1 MKLALIGTHGVGKT
15 TLCFE
20 LAARLK
26 RRSLDVEIV
35 REVARRCPL
44 PINQQTTVRA
54 QEWILLTQMALE
66 IEASAAHEI
75 VLCDRSVLDNYCYL
89 VHAAGTQ
96 PLWERV
102 LDDWIPTYD
111 LLVWVPQWAEPGIR
125 RRPRRRPELPAPDRR
140 PPWRDDHR
148 PRPRAVAPRARP
160 PRSLGRRHHGRDPPD
175 RRADPAAVPVDR
187 RLTAPRGVRA
197 GLRPASASAPAPDL
211 TCKSR
216 RARGLTGTARVL
228 KTPKCRPWHSREDW
242 VPIVRHLKI
251 GNTMY
256 TLYG

>member
-26 RRSLDVEIV
+26 RRGLDVEIV

-66 IEASAAHEI
+66 IEATAAHEI

-102 LDDWIPTYD
+102 LDDWLPTYD
-111 LLVWVPQWAEPGIR
+111 LLVWVPQWAEPGYDGVRAVDPSFQR
-125 RRPRRRPELPAPDRR
+125 RIEDLLGEMITARGLDPLRLAPDRR
-140 PPWRDDHR
+140 DLWGDDIM
-148 PRPRAVAPRARP
+148 
-160 PRSLGRRHHGRDPPD
+160 
-175 RRADPAAVPVDR
+175 AAILPTVEPT
-187 RLTAPRGVRA
+187 LPLFPSA
-197 GLRPASASAPAPDL
+197 G
-211 TCKSR
+211 T
-216 RARGLTGTARVL
+216 
-228 KTPKCRPWHSREDW
+228 
-242 VPIVRHLKI
+242 
-251 GNTMY
+251 
-256 TLYG
+256 